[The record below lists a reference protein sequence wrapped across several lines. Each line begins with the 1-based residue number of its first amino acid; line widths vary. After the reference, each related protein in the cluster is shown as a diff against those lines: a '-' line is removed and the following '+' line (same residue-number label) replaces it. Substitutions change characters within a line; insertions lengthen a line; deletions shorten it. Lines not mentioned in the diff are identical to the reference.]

1 MSDGSGEKIKK
12 FVFKT
17 KTPNVGEGPPETL
30 EVVIPEVKTHVISAA
45 CRPTMALFY
54 VNPGDLPQFS
64 H

>member
-30 EVVIPEVKTHVISAA
+30 EVVIPEVKIHVISAA
-45 CRPTMALFY
+45 CT
-54 VNPGDLPQFS
+54 
-64 H
+64 